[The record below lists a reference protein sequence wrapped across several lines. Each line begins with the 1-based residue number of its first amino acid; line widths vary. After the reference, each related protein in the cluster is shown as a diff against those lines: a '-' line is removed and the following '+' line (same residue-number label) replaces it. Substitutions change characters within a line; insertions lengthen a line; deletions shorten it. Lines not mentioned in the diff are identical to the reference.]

1 MNSILIKKW
10 RIADKNCM
18 SKKEMELIKVE
29 QLSGGEM
36 HLIFYVL
43 SRPAPDSTGHSLQEF
58 YENISYQYAESEGL
72 KILSSI
78 EVELNP
84 VNDGASV
91 SFRARAYKKDKN
103 FGWFKHQKRRHKAG

>member
-1 MNSILIKKW
+1 M
-10 RIADKNCM
+10 ADKNYM
-18 SKKEMELIKVE
+18 GKEMELIEVE
-29 QLSGGEM
+29 QLSGDEM
-36 HLIFYVL
+36 HLLFYVL
-43 SRPAPDSTGHSLQEF
+43 SRPSQDNAGQSLQEF
-58 YENISYQYAESEGL
+58 YENISYHYAESEGL
-72 KILSSI
+72 KILSNI